1 LSGAVWPG
9 WDIVAGSLIG
19 GLLTGGVYALVAL
32 GLTLIYGVL
41 HIVNFAHGALLMV
54 GMYLAW
60 VLFTR
65 AGIDPYAALP
75 LVTAVMF
82 AVGWALYRFV
92 IGRVSHGQDRAL
104 LLATLGLSVVIENG
118 ALVAFT
124 GDSQSIETPLSFAVV
139 PLGPLLLPAAKL
151 VSCAVALVLAGLL
164 WAFMSRTQTGRAIR
178 AVAREPEGAVLS
190 GIRPQAMFALAYG
203 IGTACLGA
211 AACLL
216 LPSFYVS
223 PSVGDN
229 FVLIAFTIVV
239 LGGMGSFPGAVVGGL
254 LVGVA
259 ESLGGLFLGESL
271 GPISISLTFIAVL
284 LLRPTGL
291 FGAAR

>member
-1 LSGAVWPG
+1 LPS

-65 AGIDPYAALP
+65 MGLDPYAALP
-75 LVTAVMF
+75 LVTALMF
-82 AVGWALYRFV
+82 GIGWVLYSFV
-92 IGRVSHGQDRAL
+92 IGRVSHGEDRAL
-104 LLATLGLSVVIENG
+104 LLATLGVSVVVENG
-118 ALVAFT
+118 ALVLFT
-124 GDSQSIETPLSFAVV
+124 GDSRSIETPLSFAVV
-139 PLGPLLLPAAKL
+139 ELGPLLLPAAK
-151 VSCAVALVLAGLL
+151 AAAL

-178 AVAREPEGAVLS
+178 AVAREPEGARLA
-190 GIRPQAMFALAYG
+190 GIRPARMFALAYG

-223 PSVGDN
+223 PTVGEN

-271 GPISISLTFIAVL
+271 GPISISLTFILVL